1 MVKDFF
7 WEQVKR
13 LGREKKITQEALA
26 KTCNVPLSTFKG
38 WIQKNYFP
46 TVIDGYVIAEKLG
59 VSVEYLITGKEGKTR
74 KEIENIRIL
83 LHRAEEGL
91 GRLPE

>member
-38 WIQKNYFP
+38 WIKKNYFP
-46 TVIDGYVIAEKLG
+46 TVIGGYMIAEKLG
-59 VSVEYLITGKEGKTR
+59 VTVEYLVTGKENALK
-74 KEIENIRIL
+74 KELEKIRLL
-83 LHRAEEGL
+83 LHRAEEKLEKIPG
-91 GRLPE
+91 